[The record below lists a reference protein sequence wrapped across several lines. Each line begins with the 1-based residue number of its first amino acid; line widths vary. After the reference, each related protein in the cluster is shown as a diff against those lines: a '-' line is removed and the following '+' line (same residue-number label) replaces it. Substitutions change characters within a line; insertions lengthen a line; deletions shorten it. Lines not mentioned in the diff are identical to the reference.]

1 MKHYKF
7 IISDFEHAGDL
18 AWARQQLKQDFPNVT
33 NIKTYEEED
42 FEAEFEY
49 REDYGEE
56 DFEPIYRGYI
66 EFDAP
71 DEYAQNLK
79 DYSL

>member
-1 MKHYKF
+1 MKHYRF
-7 IISDFEHAGDL
+7 SISDYEHSGDL
-18 AWARQQLKQDFPNVT
+18 DWARQELVSNFPNVT
-33 NIKTYEEED
+33 NIHTYEELD
-42 FEAEFEY
+42 DEAMCEY
-49 REDYGEE
+49 ESDYGEE
-56 DFEPIYRGYI
+56 PDEPIYRGYI